1 MSTRKPQITRM
12 LIFVSERFL
21 NSYESFERRVT
32 AAVSLNYVM
41 CLNSLRCTEKIADI
55 AVRIDENTR

>member
-32 AAVSLNYVM
+32 AAVSLNYV
-41 CLNSLRCTEKIADI
+41 IVY
-55 AVRIDENTR
+55 AVQRK